1 VREVI
6 QDMYEFVLSLL
17 LIVGGGYMLMHGVA
31 TELVSGVIGIV
42 ITYWFQKRSNESA
55 INNLLR
61 QSPITQPIDSK
72 NVTPSQQVLECDSN
86 PVKQP

>member
-1 VREVI
+1 MREVI

-17 LIVGGGYMLMHGVA
+17 LIVGGGYLLVCGVA

-61 QSPITQPIDSK
+61 QPPNLISQDQNVSPQTNTLDCNTQI
-72 NVTPSQQVLECDSN
+72 
-86 PVKQP
+86 KQP